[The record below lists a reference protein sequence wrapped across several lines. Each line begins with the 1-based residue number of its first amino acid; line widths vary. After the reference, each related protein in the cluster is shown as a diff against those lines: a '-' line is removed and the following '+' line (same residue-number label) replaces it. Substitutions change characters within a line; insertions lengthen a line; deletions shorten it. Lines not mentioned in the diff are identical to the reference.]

1 MIYSTVHSF
10 ISGPFLD
17 LLFEKIELMPT
28 NNLATNLLVTGVISQ
43 LASYPQPLLRSVL
56 LHPDLILQPSIR
68 GLFTA
73 IASLRYSYQFIIS
86 TIKLIKIVE
95 SMSNHFQ
102 ISKFMFFRQKLDNI
116 MPTLPGAEEGVRT
129 ARKFLSE
136 KLLSPHQ
143 LSRNSAKESSVS
155 IVSST
160 MNQIGKYLFVPVG
173 YVCSQL
179 YQKVASQSNQENA

>member
-1 MIYSTVHSF
+1 
-10 ISGPFLD
+10 
-17 LLFEKIELMPT
+17 
-28 NNLATNLLVTGVISQ
+28 
-43 LASYPQPLLRSVL
+43 
-56 LHPDLILQPSIR
+56 
-68 GLFTA
+68 
-73 IASLRYSYQFIIS
+73 
-86 TIKLIKIVE
+86 
-95 SMSNHFQ
+95 MSHHFRL
-102 ISKFMFFRQKLDNI
+102 SKFMFFRQKLDNI

-160 MNQIGKYLFVPVG
+160 MNQIGKYLFVPAG

-179 YQKVASQSNQENA
+179 YQKVASQSNQKNA

>member
-86 TIKLIKIVE
+86 TIKLIKK

-179 YQKVASQSNQENA
+179 KVASQSNQENA